1 MSLKIRECAI
11 PKYKKDW
18 PGKSLLMKAACPT
31 TRMSPYEYGE
41 RLPSLIE
48 AGVLVKLERFLSK
61 SEATLSGHS
70 DLYQWAEKEGQRVI
84 KISWRCPRCAV
95 CHEDFIP
102 ESFIRQKKAIFV
114 EVTGTEGEQEA

>member
-1 MSLKIRECAI
+1 MNMAKGS
-11 PKYKKDW
+11 
-18 PGKSLLMKAACPT
+18 
-31 TRMSPYEYGE
+31 
-41 RLPSLIE
+41 PSLIE

-84 KISWRCPRCAV
+84 KIGWRCPRCAV
-95 CHEDFIP
+95 CHEDYIP

-114 EVTGTEGEQEA
+114 EVTGTEGEEA